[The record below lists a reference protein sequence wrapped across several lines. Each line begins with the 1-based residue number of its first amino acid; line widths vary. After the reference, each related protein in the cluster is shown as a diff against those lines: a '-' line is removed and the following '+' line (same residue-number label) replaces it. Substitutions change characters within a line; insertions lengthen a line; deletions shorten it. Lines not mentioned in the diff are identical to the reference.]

1 MMAYRMIKNLAGNS
15 DIPHRLRIELLPGP
29 GIYTKTE
36 DAQNVTEKQCQYN
49 KRTKTRLI
57 HLHGIPS

>member
-1 MMAYRMIKNLAGNS
+1 MFQTLTWQQHNDFPSPDFTQQVYI
-15 DIPHRLRIELLPGP
+15 RLIN
-29 GIYTKTE
+29 TE

-49 KRTKTRLI
+49 KKTKTRSI

>member
-1 MMAYRMIKNLAGNS
+1 MFQTLTWQQHNDFPSPDFTQQVYI
-15 DIPHRLRIELLPGP
+15 RLIN
-29 GIYTKTE
+29 TE